1 MKHTSKPYSTGYYS
15 YAKNYV
21 KSFGIYPFSE
31 EQKKHLLSLK
41 SKTEV
46 DNYVKAVYGL
56 AIWKSCILTLYN
68 ITDEEKQLITDFSE
82 ANNMSISELI
92 LKIIE
97 DLEDEEDY
105 KLAEKII
112 NNPNTKYTEGME
124 DLAKECGID
133 YDAL

>member
-1 MKHTSKPYSTGYYS
+1 MAT
-15 YAKNYV
+15 
-21 KSFGIYPFSE
+21 I
-31 EQKKHLLSLK
+31 
-41 SKTEV
+41 
-46 DNYVKAVYGL
+46 
-56 AIWKSCILTLYN
+56 TLN
-68 ITDEEKQLITDFSE
+68 VTDEEKKLITEFSE

-112 NNPNTKYTEGME
+112 NDPNTKYTEGVE

>member
-1 MKHTSKPYSTGYYS
+1 MINIAT
-15 YAKNYV
+15 
-21 KSFGIYPFSE
+21 I
-31 EQKKHLLSLK
+31 
-41 SKTEV
+41 
-46 DNYVKAVYGL
+46 
-56 AIWKSCILTLYN
+56 TLN
-68 ITDEEKQLITDFSE
+68 VTDEEKKLITDFSE

-105 KLAEKII
+105 KLAEQII
-112 NNPNTKYTEGME
+112 NDPNTKYTEGIE

>member
-1 MKHTSKPYSTGYYS
+1 M
-15 YAKNYV
+15 
-21 KSFGIYPFSE
+21 
-31 EQKKHLLSLK
+31 
-41 SKTEV
+41 
-46 DNYVKAVYGL
+46 
-56 AIWKSCILTLYN
+56 AIITLN
-68 ITDEEKQLITDFSE
+68 VTDEEKKLITEFSE

-112 NNPNTKYTEGME
+112 NNPNTKYTEGIE

>member
-1 MKHTSKPYSTGYYS
+1 M
-15 YAKNYV
+15 
-21 KSFGIYPFSE
+21 
-31 EQKKHLLSLK
+31 
-41 SKTEV
+41 
-46 DNYVKAVYGL
+46 AV
-56 AIWKSCILTLYN
+56 ITLN
-68 ITDEEKQLITDFSE
+68 VTDEEKKLITDFSE

-112 NNPNTKYTEGME
+112 NDPNTKYTEGIE

>member
-1 MKHTSKPYSTGYYS
+1 MAT
-15 YAKNYV
+15 
-21 KSFGIYPFSE
+21 I
-31 EQKKHLLSLK
+31 
-41 SKTEV
+41 
-46 DNYVKAVYGL
+46 
-56 AIWKSCILTLYN
+56 TLN
-68 ITDEEKQLITDFSE
+68 VTDEEKQLITDFSE

-105 KLAEKII
+105 QLAEKII
-112 NNPNTKYTEGME
+112 NHPNTKYTEGIE

>member
-1 MKHTSKPYSTGYYS
+1 M
-15 YAKNYV
+15 
-21 KSFGIYPFSE
+21 
-31 EQKKHLLSLK
+31 
-41 SKTEV
+41 
-46 DNYVKAVYGL
+46 AV
-56 AIWKSCILTLYN
+56 ITLN
-68 ITDEEKQLITDFSE
+68 VTDEEKKLITDFSE

-112 NNPNTKYTEGME
+112 NDPNTKYTEGIE

-133 YDAL
+133 

>member
-1 MKHTSKPYSTGYYS
+1 MAT
-15 YAKNYV
+15 
-21 KSFGIYPFSE
+21 I
-31 EQKKHLLSLK
+31 
-41 SKTEV
+41 
-46 DNYVKAVYGL
+46 
-56 AIWKSCILTLYN
+56 TLN
-68 ITDEEKQLITDFSE
+68 VTDEEKQLITDFSE

-133 YDAL
+133 YDVL

>member
-1 MKHTSKPYSTGYYS
+1 M
-15 YAKNYV
+15 
-21 KSFGIYPFSE
+21 
-31 EQKKHLLSLK
+31 
-41 SKTEV
+41 
-46 DNYVKAVYGL
+46 
-56 AIWKSCILTLYN
+56 AIITLN
-68 ITDEEKQLITDFSE
+68 VTDEEKKLITDFSE

-105 KLAEKII
+105 KLAEQII
-112 NNPNTKYTEGME
+112 NDPNTKYTEGME

>member
-1 MKHTSKPYSTGYYS
+1 MAT
-15 YAKNYV
+15 
-21 KSFGIYPFSE
+21 I
-31 EQKKHLLSLK
+31 
-41 SKTEV
+41 
-46 DNYVKAVYGL
+46 
-56 AIWKSCILTLYN
+56 TLN
-68 ITDEEKQLITDFSE
+68 VTDEEKKLITDFSE

>member
-1 MKHTSKPYSTGYYS
+1 MAT
-15 YAKNYV
+15 
-21 KSFGIYPFSE
+21 I
-31 EQKKHLLSLK
+31 
-41 SKTEV
+41 
-46 DNYVKAVYGL
+46 
-56 AIWKSCILTLYN
+56 TLN
-68 ITDEEKQLITDFSE
+68 VTDEEKQLITFSE

-105 KLAEKII
+105 KLAEQII
-112 NNPNTKYTEGME
+112 NDPNTKYTEGIE

>member
-1 MKHTSKPYSTGYYS
+1 VAT
-15 YAKNYV
+15 
-21 KSFGIYPFSE
+21 I
-31 EQKKHLLSLK
+31 
-41 SKTEV
+41 
-46 DNYVKAVYGL
+46 
-56 AIWKSCILTLYN
+56 TLN
-68 ITDEEKQLITDFSE
+68 VTDEEKKLITDFSE

-105 KLAEKII
+105 KLAEQII
-112 NNPNTKYTEGME
+112 NDPNTKYTEGIE

>member
-1 MKHTSKPYSTGYYS
+1 M
-15 YAKNYV
+15 
-21 KSFGIYPFSE
+21 
-31 EQKKHLLSLK
+31 
-41 SKTEV
+41 
-46 DNYVKAVYGL
+46 AV
-56 AIWKSCILTLYN
+56 ITLN
-68 ITDEEKQLITDFSE
+68 VTDEEKKLITDFSE

-97 DLEDEEDY
+97 NLEDEEDY

-133 YDAL
+133 S

>member
-1 MKHTSKPYSTGYYS
+1 MAT
-15 YAKNYV
+15 
-21 KSFGIYPFSE
+21 I
-31 EQKKHLLSLK
+31 
-41 SKTEV
+41 
-46 DNYVKAVYGL
+46 
-56 AIWKSCILTLYN
+56 TLN

-105 KLAEKII
+105 KLAEQII
-112 NNPNTKYTEGME
+112 NDPNTKYTEGIE

>member
-1 MKHTSKPYSTGYYS
+1 M
-15 YAKNYV
+15 
-21 KSFGIYPFSE
+21 
-31 EQKKHLLSLK
+31 
-41 SKTEV
+41 
-46 DNYVKAVYGL
+46 AV
-56 AIWKSCILTLYN
+56 ITLN
-68 ITDEEKQLITDFSE
+68 VTDEEKKLITDFSE

-112 NNPNTKYTEGME
+112 NDPNTKYTEGIE

-133 YDAL
+133 YDEL

>member
-1 MKHTSKPYSTGYYS
+1 M
-15 YAKNYV
+15 
-21 KSFGIYPFSE
+21 
-31 EQKKHLLSLK
+31 
-41 SKTEV
+41 
-46 DNYVKAVYGL
+46 AV
-56 AIWKSCILTLYN
+56 ITLN
-68 ITDEEKQLITDFSE
+68 VTDEEKQLITDFSE

-105 KLAEKII
+105 KLAEQII
-112 NNPNTKYTEGME
+112 NDPNTKYTEGIE

>member
-1 MKHTSKPYSTGYYS
+1 M
-15 YAKNYV
+15 
-21 KSFGIYPFSE
+21 
-31 EQKKHLLSLK
+31 
-41 SKTEV
+41 
-46 DNYVKAVYGL
+46 
-56 AIWKSCILTLYN
+56 AIITLN
-68 ITDEEKQLITDFSE
+68 VTDEEKKLITDFSE

>member
-1 MKHTSKPYSTGYYS
+1 MAT
-15 YAKNYV
+15 
-21 KSFGIYPFSE
+21 I
-31 EQKKHLLSLK
+31 
-41 SKTEV
+41 
-46 DNYVKAVYGL
+46 
-56 AIWKSCILTLYN
+56 TLN
-68 ITDEEKQLITDFSE
+68 VTDEEKRRITGFSE
-82 ANNMSISELI
+82 ANNITVSELL

-112 NNPNTKYTEGME
+112 NDPNTKYTEGME

>member
-1 MKHTSKPYSTGYYS
+1 MATITL
-15 YAKNYV
+15 NV
-21 KSFGIYPFSE
+21 
-31 EQKKHLLSLK
+31 
-41 SKTEV
+41 TE
-46 DNYVKAVYGL
+46 
-56 AIWKSCILTLYN
+56 
-68 ITDEEKQLITDFSE
+68 EEKQLIIDFSE

-112 NNPNTKYTEGME
+112 NNPNTKYTEGIE

>member
-1 MKHTSKPYSTGYYS
+1 M
-15 YAKNYV
+15 
-21 KSFGIYPFSE
+21 
-31 EQKKHLLSLK
+31 
-41 SKTEV
+41 
-46 DNYVKAVYGL
+46 
-56 AIWKSCILTLYN
+56 AIITLN
-68 ITDEEKQLITDFSE
+68 VTDEEKKLITDFSE

-112 NNPNTKYTEGME
+112 NDPNTKYTEGVE

>member
-1 MKHTSKPYSTGYYS
+1 MATITL
-15 YAKNYV
+15 NV
-21 KSFGIYPFSE
+21 
-31 EQKKHLLSLK
+31 
-41 SKTEV
+41 TE
-46 DNYVKAVYGL
+46 
-56 AIWKSCILTLYN
+56 
-68 ITDEEKQLITDFSE
+68 EEKQLIIDFSE

-112 NNPNTKYTEGME
+112 NDPNTKYTEGIE

>member
-1 MKHTSKPYSTGYYS
+1 MAT
-15 YAKNYV
+15 
-21 KSFGIYPFSE
+21 I
-31 EQKKHLLSLK
+31 
-41 SKTEV
+41 
-46 DNYVKAVYGL
+46 
-56 AIWKSCILTLYN
+56 TLN
-68 ITDEEKQLITDFSE
+68 VTDEEKQLITDFSE

-112 NNPNTKYTEGME
+112 NDPNTKYTEGIE
-124 DLAKECGID
+124 DLAQECGID